1 MGQPEGGNE
10 CGRLRPPIVSHSLL
24 QPVLN
29 FGVKIPEYSRSGSK
43 SPFEVQNRMGGT
55 IRRYRQQQ
63 GLTQE
68 ELAWRAGLH
77 RTYLADI
84 ERGRRNI
91 TVRVIN
97 NLARALKVSIAHLLA
112 PPEEVQSV
120 PKPGEI
126 LLVEDNPVDAEL
138 TLRAFKQAK
147 LTNPVRHVRDGEEAL
162 VYLFG
167 STDGGVKPTA
177 VLPQLI
183 LLDLNLPKVS
193 GMEVLRVIKSR
204 PRTRHIPVVILT
216 VSQSDQ
222 NIIECGRLGAANY
235 IVKPVLCTSL
245 RKVPPRLG
253 LPWALVTQPAMPQP
267 RATRPRHPLR

>member
-1 MGQPEGGNE
+1 MPEHN
-10 CGRLRPPIVSHSLL
+10 
-24 QPVLN
+24 
-29 FGVKIPEYSRSGSK
+29 RSGSK
-43 SPFEVQNRMGGT
+43 SPFEVQSRLGGA
-55 IRRYRQQQ
+55 IRRHRHQQ

-97 NLARALKVSIAHLLA
+97 NLALALKVSISHLLV
-112 PPEEVQSV
+112 PPEEIHAGL
-120 PKPGEI
+120 KAGEI

-138 TLRAFKQAK
+138 TQRAIKKAK

-162 VYLFG
+162 AYLLG
-167 STDGGVKPTA
+167 NGPAGAQPPA
-177 VLPQLI
+177 ILPQLI

-193 GMEVLRVIKSR
+193 GLQVLRAIKSHA
-204 PRTRHIPVVILT
+204 RTRHIPVVVLT
-216 VSQSDQ
+216 VSRSDK

-235 IVKPVLCTSL
+235 IVKPVQCSSL
-245 RKVPPRLG
+245 RKVSPRLG
-253 LPWALVTQPAMPQP
+253 LHWALVTPPDTSPA
-267 RATRPRHPLR
+267 RAARPGRPGRPAR